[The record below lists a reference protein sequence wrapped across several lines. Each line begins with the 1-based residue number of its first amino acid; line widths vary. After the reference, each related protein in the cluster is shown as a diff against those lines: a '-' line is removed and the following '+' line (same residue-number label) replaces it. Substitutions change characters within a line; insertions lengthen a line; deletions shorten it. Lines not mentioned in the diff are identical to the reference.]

1 MVVKAHPLWRNE
13 NEPSIAIGHAM
24 TTIRSFMTDDHR
36 RCDDLFADAEQAV
49 AKKDFTL
56 AGAAFGHFQSAM
68 LAHFDSEEKTLFP
81 TFEAKTGMSMGPTQ
95 VMRMEHVQLRALMND
110 AVDALKAG
118 NSDDYLGLADTLV
131 IMMQQHN
138 MKEENIL
145 YPMCDQHLAGETPE
159 LLARLEIELAE
170 A

>member
-1 MVVKAHPLWRNE
+1 
-13 NEPSIAIGHAM
+13 M
-24 TTIRSFMTDDHR
+24 TSIRSFMTDDHR

-49 AKKDFTL
+49 GKNQL
-56 AGAAFGHFQSAM
+56 AAAEAAMVHFRNAM

-95 VMRMEHVQLRALMND
+95 VMRMEHVQLRTLLND
-110 AVDALKAG
+110 AVDALKSG
-118 NSDDYLGLADTLV
+118 NIDDYLGIAETLV

-145 YPMCDQHLAGETPE
+145 YPMCDQHLAAETPALIE
-159 LLARLEIELAE
+159 RLECELTDE
-170 A
+170 

>member
-36 RCDDLFADAEQAV
+36 RCDHLFADAEQAV

-145 YPMCDQHLAGETPE
+145 YPMCDQHLSDE
-159 LLARLEIELAE
+159 LPAVLERLETELCE
-170 A
+170 E

>member
-1 MVVKAHPLWRNE
+1 
-13 NEPSIAIGHAM
+13 M
-24 TTIRSFMTDDHR
+24 TSIRSFMTDDHR

-49 AKKDFTL
+49 GKNQL
-56 AGAAFGHFQSAM
+56 AAAEAAMVHFRNAM

-95 VMRMEHVQLRALMND
+95 VMRMEHVQLRTLLND
-110 AVDALKAG
+110 AVDALKSG
-118 NSDDYLGLADTLV
+118 NIDDYLGIAETLV

-145 YPMCDQHLAGETPE
+145 YPMCDQHLAAETSALIE
-159 LLARLEIELAE
+159 RLECELTDE
-170 A
+170 